1 MFENNMLNT
10 KFQSE
15 TMLKYLYLPF
25 GDHPWE

>member
-1 MFENNMLNT
+1 LNT